1 MNTISVVQ
9 TLFFHKTHKGIYTSY
24 RLPGHRGS
32 VNITNTLFIGGVVP
46 QTIEVTCLVEAG
58 TEVAAPDVA
67 EKAAVKAAAE
77 QAKAEKAQA
86 KATERASKAQAI
98 AEKAQAAA
106 QAALARAAAAQA
118 AVASKNEANVAEEV
132 GA

>member
-1 MNTISVVQ
+1 MDSIISVQ
-9 TLFFHKTHKGIYTSY
+9 TLFFHKNHKGIYSSF

-46 QTIEVTCLVEAG
+46 QTIEVSCLVPEG
-58 TEVAAPDVA
+58 TDVA
-67 EKAAVKAAAE
+67 TPDAAEKTAAKAAAE

-86 KATERASKAQAI
+86 KAAERASKAQAI

-118 AVASKNEANVAEEV
+118 AVASKNEANDLEEV